1 MPVKIQVRRGTAP
14 ITTQLDVGELGFRTD
29 TGELAIGTG
38 VGSYAIR
45 IITQKYFSSSNSIL
59 VANTAE
65 VPVALSLGANTVV
78 GRLSGNISALTGSD
92 LWTII
97 NGQNNVDIDVN
108 NKRVVNVANPAGP
121 SDAVNKSY
129 VDTLVA
135 RGLTYHEA
143 VLSKN
148 LTAPP
153 ASPNVGDRY
162 WIAPNATG
170 AWAGHDYQIATWNGS
185 AWEFEAVTDGDC
197 AFVTDENI
205 FYYYDAGATG
215 DKRKQLSTAMG
226 PHAYSHYA
234 NGTDP
239 IDVKDLADSENNLL
253 RHAFTAKGQILV
265 GTGSGTYTALPVGSD
280 GQVLVVDSTQAS
292 GVKWATIS
300 SGGGGSSTFIDLT
313 DTPSSYTGYAG
324 YLVAVKSTADGLE
337 FINVI
342 DGGTL

>member
-1 MPVKIQVRRGTAP
+1 MAIKIQVRRGTTA
-14 ITTQLDVGELGFRTD
+14 ITTQLDTGEFGFRTD

-38 VGSYAIR
+38 VGSSAIR
-45 IITQKYFSSSNSIL
+45 IITQKHFNANYTIV

-65 VPVALSLGANTVV
+65 TPVALSLGTNTVV

-92 LWTII
+92 LWSII
-97 NGQNNVDIDVN
+97 NGQNTVDINAN
-108 NKRVVNVANPAGP
+108 NKKIINLATPVNAT
-121 SDAVNKSY
+121 DAVNKSY

-143 VLSKN
+143 VLDKD
-148 LTAPP
+148 LTSPP
-153 ASPNVGDRY
+153 TNPSVGDRY
-162 WIAPNATG
+162 WIAPGATG
-170 AWAGHDYQIATWNGS
+170 AWAGKDYKIATWNGS
-185 AWEFEAVTDGDC
+185 AWEFEDVTDGDC

-226 PHAYSHYA
+226 PHASSHYA

-239 IDVKDLADSENNLL
+239 IDVKDLADSEANLL

-280 GQVLVVDSTQAS
+280 GQVLTADSTQAS
-292 GVKWATIS
+292 GVKWASI
-300 SGGGGSSTFIDLT
+300 SGGASTFVGLT

-337 FINVI
+337 FVNVI
-342 DGGTL
+342 DGGAL

>member
-1 MPVKIQVRRGTAP
+1 MPIKIQIRRGTAP
-14 ITTQLDVGELGFRTD
+14 IGTQLDIGEFGFKTD
-29 TGELAIGTG
+29 TGKLAIGTG
-38 VGSYAIR
+38 VGSPAIK
-45 IITQKYFSSSNSIL
+45 IITQKYFSSNNSIL
-59 VANTAE
+59 IANTAE
-65 VPVALSLGANTVV
+65 TPVALSLGTNTIV
-78 GRLSGNISALTGSD
+78 GRLSDNITALTGSD
-92 LWTII
+92 VWSII
-97 NGQNNVDIDVN
+97 NGQNSVDINVN
-108 NKRVVNVANPAGP
+108 NKRIINLATPVN
-121 SDAVNKSY
+121 STDAVNKAY

-143 VLSKN
+143 VLDKD

-153 ASPNVGDRY
+153 SNPNVGDRY
-162 WIAPNATG
+162 WIAPGATG

-185 AWEFEAVTDGDC
+185 SWDFEAVTDGDC

-226 PHAYSHYA
+226 PHASAHYA

-239 IDVKDLADSENNLL
+239 IDVMYLADSNNNLL
-253 RHAFTAKGQILV
+253 THAFTAKGQILV
-265 GTGSGTYTALPVGSD
+265 GTGNGTYTALPVGSD
-280 GQVLVVDSTQAS
+280 GQVLVADSTQAS

-300 SGGGGSSTFIDLT
+300 SGGGSSTFIDLT

>member
-1 MPVKIQVRRGTAP
+1 MPVKIQVRRGTVP
-14 ITTQLDVGELGFRTD
+14 IATQLDVGEFGFRTD

-38 VGSYAIR
+38 VGSYAIK
-45 IITQKYFSSSNSIL
+45 IITQKYFSSGNSIL

-108 NKRVVNVANPAGP
+108 NKRVVNVANPVSP
-121 SDAVNKSY
+121 SDAATKVY

-162 WIAPNATG
+162 WIAPGATG
-170 AWAGHDYQIATWNGS
+170 AWSGHDYQIATWNGS
-185 AWEFEAVTDGDC
+185 AWEFEEVTDGDC
-197 AFVTDENI
+197 AFVMDENI
-205 FYYYDAGATG
+205 FYYYDAGETTG

-226 PHAYSHYA
+226 PHASSHYA

-239 IDVKDLADSENNLL
+239 IDVKDLADSEANLL
-253 RHAFTAKGQILV
+253 RHAFTDKGQILV
-265 GTGSGTYTALPVGSD
+265 GTGSGTYVALPVGSD

-292 GVKWATIS
+292 GVRWATIS
-300 SGGGGSSTFIDLT
+300 SGVSTFIDLT
-313 DTPSSYTGYAG
+313 DTPSSYTGYGG

>member
-1 MPVKIQVRRGTAP
+1 MAIKIQIRRGTTP
-14 ITTQLDVGELGFRTD
+14 ITTQLDVGEFGFRTD

-38 VGSYAIR
+38 VGSSAIR
-45 IITQKYFSSSNSIL
+45 VITQKHFNTNYTIV

-65 VPVALSLGANTVV
+65 TPVALALGTNTIV
-78 GRLSGNISALTGSD
+78 GRISGNITALTGSD
-92 LWTII
+92 VWTII
-97 NGQNNVDIDVN
+97 NGQNANDINVN
-108 NKRVVNVANPAGP
+108 NKKIINLATPTNAT
-121 SDAVNKSY
+121 DAVNKSY

-143 VLSKN
+143 VLDKD
-148 LTAPP
+148 LTSPP
-153 ASPNVGDRY
+153 GSPNVGDRY
-162 WIAPNATG
+162 WVAPNATG
-170 AWAGHDYQIATWNGS
+170 GWAGKDYKIATWNGS
-185 AWEFEAVTDGDC
+185 AWEFEDVTDGDC

-226 PHAYSHYA
+226 LHASTHYA

-239 IDVKDLADSENNLL
+239 IDVKDLADSQNNLL
-253 RHAFTAKGQILV
+253 THAFTAKGQILV
-265 GTGSGTYTALPVGSD
+265 GTGNGTYTALPVGSD
-280 GQVLVVDSTQAS
+280 GQVLVADSTQAS

-300 SGGGGSSTFIDLT
+300 GGGGGSSTFIGLT